1 MNIGFCLE
9 STFNSGGMERMLT
22 VIANA
27 LCVDYHITVITA
39 FNNGRPDFFGFEE
52 GVRRV
57 DLGIVRDDFA
67 PKRLRQEYKARLEQ
81 YLVDNP
87 QDVTI
92 SLGSLEYFFLSV
104 LKDGSKKVLWFH
116 FALNYDMMTCHVS
129 RFRAVN
135 RLVGTLKTYRR
146 LLVASKYDHVIC
158 LSKEDLKRWRRHM
171 SNVSQIYNPNTIT
184 KSNEPDYTAKRVI
197 AVGRLDPQKGFD
209 VLISA
214 WKRVAE
220 LYPDWTLDIYGEG
233 DSRQSLQRQ
242 IDELSLGDRVFL
254 RGRSNDMSE
263 EFARHSIMVLSSRY
277 EGFGLVLCE
286 ASVCAVPQVSF
297 SCESG
302 PSEIIS
308 DRESGILVSP
318 VGDEKKM
325 ADALTELMASESLR
339 RKMGL
344 CAERLSHRFALPT
357 IVGQWRSMLG
367 DIAAGGIKKR
377 WAKRG
382 FLGRLF
388 VNCRGII
395 LKLFCG

>member
-1 MNIGFCLE
+1 MNIAFCLE
-9 STFNSGGMERMLT
+9 SSFNSGGMERMLS

-158 LSKEDLKRWRRHM
+158 LSKEDLKRWRRHI
-171 SNVSQIYNPNTIT
+171 SDVTQIYNPITIT
-184 KSNEPDYTAKRVI
+184 KTKEPDYSSKRVI
-197 AVGRLDPQKGFD
+197 AVGRLDGQKGFD
-209 VLISA
+209 LLIEA
-214 WKRVAE
+214 WKLEHERF
-220 LYPDWTLDIYGEG
+220 PDWSLDIYGEG
-233 DSRQSLQRQ
+233 DLREPLQRQ
-242 IDELSLGDRVFL
+242 IDDLGLSGSIVL
-254 RGRSNDMSE
+254 RGRTQNISQE
-263 EFARHSIMVLSSRY
+263 YARHSIMVLSSRF

-286 ASVCAVPQVSF
+286 ASACGIPQVSF
-297 SCESG
+297 NCESG
-302 PSEIIS
+302 PSEIIE
-308 DRESGILVSP
+308 DHKSGILVKR
-318 VGDEKKM
+318 VGDIHGL
-325 ADALTELMASESLR
+325 ASALGELMSSEDVR
-339 RKMGL
+339 RRMGQY
-344 CAERLSHRFALPT
+344 AERLSHRFDLPE
-357 IVGQWRSMLG
+357 IIRRWHELLSG
-367 DIAAGGIKKR
+367 IAAGPRKK
-377 WAKRG
+377 
-382 FLGRLF
+382 
-388 VNCRGII
+388 
-395 LKLFCG
+395 

>member
-158 LSKEDLKRWRRHM
+158 LSKEDLKRWRRLL
-171 SNVSQIYNPNTIT
+171 SNVSQIYNPITIT
-184 KSNEPDYTAKRVI
+184 KTKNPDYSAKRVI
-197 AVGRLDPQKGFD
+197 AVGRLDGQKGFD
-209 VLISA
+209 LLIEA
-214 WKRVAE
+214 WKLVYERF
-220 LYPDWTLDIYGEG
+220 PDWSLDIYGEG
-233 DSRQSLQRQ
+233 DLREPLQRQ
-242 IDELSLGDRVFL
+242 IDDLGLSGSIVL
-254 RGRSNDMSE
+254 RGRTQNISQE
-263 EFARHSIMVLSSRY
+263 YARHSIMVLSSRF

-286 ASVCAVPQVSF
+286 ASACGIPQVSF
-297 SCESG
+297 NCESG
-302 PSEIIS
+302 PSEIIE
-308 DRESGILVSP
+308 DHKSGILVKR
-318 VGDEKKM
+318 VGDIQGL
-325 ADALTELMASESLR
+325 AFALGELMSSEDVR
-339 RKMGL
+339 RRMGQYAWL
-344 CAERLSHRFALPT
+344 LSHRFDLSE
-357 IVGQWRSMLG
+357 IVKQWHKLLG
-367 DIAAGGIKKR
+367 GIAAGPRKK
-377 WAKRG
+377 
-382 FLGRLF
+382 
-388 VNCRGII
+388 
-395 LKLFCG
+395 